1 MERPILQELRGAVAR
16 ADGPALIAALA
27 GQVPVEVLQLVGDGI
42 VAALVADVPGAL
54 DLADRC
60 ALALRGRGC
69 PGDEE
74 LAVELEAVAGRRS
87 WPVLRPLR
95 VDLEEL
101 SELLEAGLGED
112 GGLLDLKT
120 GEVWA
125 AAAIEYATES
135 DEDHP
140 DFDDA
145 DRWLY
150 VAPEGSRSGYEDM
163 EDFIATVADRVL
175 AERLDKAI
183 AGKGAF
189 RRFKDA
195 LSRSPDEEERWYRF
209 SDERRR
215 GRARRWLAD
224 AGYRTDPTRP
234 PIR

>member
-1 MERPILQELRGAVAR
+1 MERPILRELRGAVAR

-27 GQVPVEVLQLVGDGI
+27 GRVPVEVLQLIGDGI
-42 VAALVADVPGAL
+42 VAALAADVPGAP
-54 DLADRC
+54 DLADGC
-60 ALALRGRGC
+60 ALALRARGW

-74 LAVELEAVAGRRS
+74 LAVELEAAAGRRA
-87 WPVLRPLR
+87 WPALRPLC

-101 SELLEAGLGED
+101 AELLEAGLGED

-125 AAAIEYATES
+125 AAAIEYANES
-135 DEDHP
+135 DEAHP
-140 DFDDA
+140 DFDDSE
-145 DRWLY
+145 RWLY

-195 LSRSPDEEERWYRF
+195 LSRSPEKEERWYRF

-224 AGYRTDPTRP
+224 AGYRTDPARP
-234 PIR
+234 GIS